1 MQSNMTPNKS
11 DGENI
16 AVPDIPTPLTSTFTT
31 HFDMRKACSSH
42 TSTAM
47 GMGRERRASM
57 ESLGEA
63 HRPHLD
69 PSSLGDEK
77 LTFSYPDTAE
87 GNQSGNTFHDKLW
100 ASSWL
105 AGVFTLAGIFIIYRW
120 AIELR

>member
-11 DGENI
+11 GGENI

-31 HFDMRKACSSH
+31 YFDMRKGSSSH

-63 HRPHLD
+63 HRPHID
-69 PSSLGDEK
+69 PSNLGDEK
-77 LTFSYPDTAE
+77 LAFSHCNTAKE
-87 GNQSGNTFHDKLW
+87 NLSGNIFYDKLW

-105 AGVFTLAGIFIIYRW
+105 AGVFALAGIFIIYRW
-120 AIELR
+120 ATEWR

>member
-1 MQSNMTPNKS
+1 MTPNKR
-11 DGENI
+11 DGESI

-31 HFDMRKACSSH
+31 HFDMRKGSSSH

-77 LTFSYPDTAE
+77 LTFSYPNTAE
-87 GNQSGNTFHDKLW
+87 ENLSPDTFYDKLW

-105 AGVFTLAGIFIIYRW
+105 ACVFALAGIFIIYRW
-120 AIELR
+120 ATEWR